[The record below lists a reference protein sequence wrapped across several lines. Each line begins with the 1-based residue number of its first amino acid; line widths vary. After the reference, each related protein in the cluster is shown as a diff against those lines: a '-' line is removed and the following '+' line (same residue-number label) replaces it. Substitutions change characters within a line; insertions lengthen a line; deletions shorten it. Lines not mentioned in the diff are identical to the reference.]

1 MSELNEKLGSL
12 LKLERERQGLKL
24 EELSEKLKTAV
35 ASLESIEAGNPDWFP
50 SELYYT
56 LFTKSYAATLGIDYD
71 RTIEAIKEEIGQA
84 LEPSEPRSGIPDS
97 AGEGPVDR
105 EGERAADEPH
115 SAGALLKKMAWA
127 FVGLVGLLVAVLLFD
142 KYLLDANQFG
152 LTGSQPSGFSKQ
164 PQQGRATQVESDK
177 YADFN
182 WQVPQYEKPSA
193 ITLRLTPRSESWAT
207 ILADGD
213 TVIFRNL
220 VPGRY
225 YEAVAQYRLR
235 VSVGIP
241 SAVDIELNGRP
252 VELSV
257 ASSGRISRVRI
268 NQMNLE
274 SFLESKPTS
283 PEPDL
288 SLPTPEETTTDEEAQ
303 PESTIG
309 QLNGW
314 HKVTMLGSYGTGR
327 TDVAKRVSR
336 TEGSPAL

>member
-24 EELSEKLKTAV
+24 EEMSEKLKTAV
-35 ASLESIEAGNPDWFP
+35 AGLESIEAGNPDRFP

-56 LFTKSYAATLGIDYD
+56 LFTKSYAAALGIDYD
-71 RTIEAIKEEIGQA
+71 RTVEAIKEEIGMA
-84 LEPSEPRSGIPDS
+84 LEPSEPRSGSPDS
-97 AGEGPVDR
+97 AGEGPADR
-105 EGERAADEPH
+105 KGERTAGEPH

-142 KYLLDANQFG
+142 KYFLDDNQFG

-164 PQQGRATQVESDK
+164 PEQGQATQAESDK
-177 YADFN
+177 YDDFN

-213 TVIFRNL
+213 MAIFRML
-220 VPGRY
+220 IPGRY

-235 VSVGIP
+235 VSVAVP

-252 VELSV
+252 VKLNV
-257 ASSGRISRVRI
+257 AASGRISRVRI
-268 NQMNLE
+268 NHMNLE
-274 SFLESKPTS
+274 SFFESERTS

-288 SLPTPEETTTDEEAQ
+288 SLPTPEETTGDEEAQ

-314 HKVTMLGSYGTGR
+314 RKVTMLGSNGTRR
-327 TDVAKRVSR
+327 TNVAKRVSR
-336 TEGSPAL
+336 AKGSPTL